1 MGERRCSHDSK
12 DLQRH
17 LPGTCVARFQ
27 AVYVARQ
34 DYTPL
39 DGIPSDRTSGP
50 ANLLT
55 RRPDWTKLDWED
67 RLVPFDLVVEFP
79 PLPVEQPGSLDVIV
93 PANGRQVR
101 RQQLRIR
108 QEERDDHDDRR

>member
-1 MGERRCSHDSK
+1 MAC
-12 DLQRH
+12 L
-17 LPGTCVARFQ
+17 Q
-27 AVYVARQ
+27 AVDVARQ

-39 DGIPSDRTSGP
+39 DGIPPDRTFGP

-67 RLVPFDLVVEFP
+67 RLVPFDLVVASP
-79 PLPVEQPGSLDVIV
+79 PLPVGHPGSLDVIV
-93 PANGRQVR
+93 LANGRQVR

-108 QEERDDHDDRR
+108 QEERDDHDARR